1 MGQND
6 QHRLGYMIKVLLKE
20 EIKNLTAKKR
30 ENGNNR
36 GVVVTSSLLV
46 VKYPILLSLWPEI
59 KF

>member
-46 VKYPILLSLWPEI
+46 VKYQIFLSLWPEI